1 MARRENSPTDSPEAQ
16 TMVRRRVV
24 DFDIQ
29 QDLAQLQE
37 LIYESFHI
45 PVSPWTV
52 IDEGKVLDQIDLIS
66 DHVPEAIQKAL
77 AILDQE
83 ETIMRQAEDYAQ
95 RIVQQAQ
102 QQAAKILDESDL
114 RRQAE
119 QQANQYRYQVQ
130 QECEAMQRQTLGEL
144 EQIRQVTTQELQ
156 QYRQQTL
163 QECQDIQ
170 RDADNYADAV
180 LGRLEQDLGQMLQIV
195 NNGRQRLYEHSP
207 AHQATPT
214 NALGANNPN
223 LNMAASPRKRR

>member
-45 PVSPWTV
+45 PVSPWTI

-83 ETIMRQAEDYAQ
+83 EAIMRQAEDYAQ

-207 AHQATPT
+207 AQSAAPTPSP
-214 NALGANNPN
+214 GVNNQN